1 MRRVRTGADLATE
14 VVAPARFL
22 TVLMSGFALI
32 AVLLTVAG
40 LYGLLSYMVVKRR
53 REIGVRIAL
62 GANRADTIGLVWR
75 RALLLVASG
84 LILGSAGAVAVGRV
98 VNSLVSGIPA
108 GMPAVIAVAWAVMA
122 VTAAIAAFVPAVRA
136 ATVEPMQAL
145 RSE

>member
-1 MRRVRTGADLATE
+1 M
-14 VVAPARFL
+14 
-22 TVLMSGFALI
+22 ALSLGSFI
-32 AVLLTVAG
+32 G

-62 GANRADTIGLVWR
+62 GANRTDAIGLVWR

-84 LILGSAGAVAVGRV
+84 LVLGSAGAVGIGRV

-108 GMPAVIAVAWAVMA
+108 GMPAVIAVAWGVMA

-136 ATVEPMQAL
+136 ASVEPMQAL